1 MRVYP
6 FVLQQLSAAR
16 TASAT
21 MSFQQHV
28 RRRLQVDAVTVHK
41 TTYPPSNGQHY
52 FCAMPFRH
60 LTLLLIFWSTA
71 FVAHSQHDSLLVSPG
86 NVEFVIDS
94 SIVKLEKG
102 ARKFKE
108 TKGYRL
114 QIFLGPLETVK
125 AERNKYLALGLPY
138 SAYIKQI
145 VPEHALQIG
154 DFSNRLE
161 MEKCRNE
168 IEAYYPDALP
178 VIEVIEP
185 PKFNKRPKQTP

>member
-1 MRVYP
+1 
-6 FVLQQLSAAR
+6 
-16 TASAT
+16 
-21 MSFQQHV
+21 
-28 RRRLQVDAVTVHK
+28 
-41 TTYPPSNGQHY
+41 
-52 FCAMPFRH
+52 MPIRH
-60 LTLLLIFWSTA
+60 LSLLLVFWSTA
-71 FVAHSQHDSLLVSPG
+71 LIAHSQHDSFLVSPG
-86 NVEFVIDS
+86 NVEFVVDS
-94 SIVKLEKG
+94 TIVKLEKG

-185 PKFNKRPKQTP
+185 PKFSKRPKQTP

>member
-1 MRVYP
+1 
-6 FVLQQLSAAR
+6 
-16 TASAT
+16 
-21 MSFQQHV
+21 
-28 RRRLQVDAVTVHK
+28 
-41 TTYPPSNGQHY
+41 
-52 FCAMPFRH
+52 MPIRH
-60 LTLLLIFWSTA
+60 LSFFLFFWATSV
-71 FVAHSQHDSLLVSPG
+71 VAHSQHDSLVVTPG
-86 NVEFVIDS
+86 NVEFVVDS

-108 TKGYRL
+108 LKGYRL

-154 DFSNRLE
+154 DFSSRLE

-178 VIEVIEP
+178 VVEVIEP
-185 PKFNKRPKQTP
+185 PKFSKRSKQ